1 LNSSVYLPRF
11 PFLTCVSL
19 RYYSSSLRDT
29 FYAGKVS
36 FLHHI
41 LYSMVAHGIL
51 RSFCISL

>member
-29 FYAGKVS
+29 FYAGKV
-36 FLHHI
+36 
-41 LYSMVAHGIL
+41 
-51 RSFCISL
+51 RQKTNRTQPKPKP